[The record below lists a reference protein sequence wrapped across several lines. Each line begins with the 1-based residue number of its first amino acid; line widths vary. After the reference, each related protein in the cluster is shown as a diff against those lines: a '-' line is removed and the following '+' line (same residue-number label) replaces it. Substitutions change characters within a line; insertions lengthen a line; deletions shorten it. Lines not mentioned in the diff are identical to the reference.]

1 MAKSPH
7 TPRAIKR
14 GSLIALA
21 TVALS
26 ASQPLAVPSQAG
38 ERIQTGRS
46 PGGSGDARQSRTPQS
61 PCAEGAACKQTITV
75 PKRGGFTGIPG
86 RPYTGIPGRPY
97 R

>member
-1 MAKSPH
+1 MVKSGK

-26 ASQPLAVPSQAG
+26 ASQPLAPSEAGQRAQAG
-38 ERIQTGRS
+38 RSAGAGNANGSPSDDGVGR
-46 PGGSGDARQSRTPQS
+46 
-61 PCAEGAACKQTITV
+61 KQTAA